1 MTIGEG
7 FKGLYKRNY
16 CLGDCTNYARF
27 MVEKKL
33 CREKVT
39 DNLYPNMYQRAEE
52 ILAENNFKSL

>member
-1 MTIGEG
+1 
-7 FKGLYKRNY
+7 
-16 CLGDCTNYARF
+16 

-33 CREKVT
+33 GREKIT